1 MRCIGKAV
9 KTIHRNN
16 DSYFTIASFDLVKEI
31 DGEVEI
37 HPIYKTFTV
46 VGIMPYLMEDADY
59 EISATEVEN
68 KKYGKQYQVNS
79 INLYLPNGIE
89 SKEGQK
95 EFLDIIFTKL
105 QVKEMYEALDD
116 PYMTLKDGDISS
128 LVKVKNC
135 GMKTAVAWIDK
146 FKTYMPLSNAMKELS
161 EYGLT
166 EALLRRIVN
175 HYKSSDIAVEIIQN
189 KPYKLIE
196 VNGVGWHKC
205 DEIAM
210 KGGLK
215 PDSPE
220 RIGTY
225 ILYYLQERANEG
237 YSYIPADANTEIE
250 NGIVSKTQKPINFID
265 TMIEFFGD
273 DISDEALKGGLDYVN
288 DQLWFSDD
296 RKFVGLKRIYDLE
309 MSVAE
314 NLIRIR
320 DGENDFKYSNWKD
333 IIKQKEIDQGWE
345 YNEQQLEGIKAVL
358 ENQVVVITGKAG
370 TGKSS
375 IVDAMIAVLQGYS
388 YAQTALSG
396 RAAARMAEITHEEGY
411 TIHRLLGFPKGDRD
425 HGGFVFHEDNKLPR
439 DIIILDEVSMVDGE
453 LFNRLV
459 KAIKT
464 GSKLIMLGDTGQL
477 ECIGCM
483 NIAADLIAS
492 KEIVSIELSQIHR
505 QAANSGIITESIKAR
520 KGIQLIEKDWIGTEV
535 RGKLNDLVLDC
546 FSDKSNTF
554 YKVMQHASSELED
567 GTDIMDLMVIAP
579 SYKNESG
586 VDNLNAALQSLYNP
600 DSSEKKEVFVQ
611 KSSKAWILRE
621 GDKIINVQ
629 NDYYAK
635 NKFTAGIFNGNIG
648 VVKNID
654 IDANTIAVDFQDI
667 PGIMILPKKNWK
679 DLELGYAITCH
690 KAQGS
695 QCKKVIVGL
704 DFGSFIQLSRE
715 WVYTAMTRAID
726 KCYMVAQNN
735 ALRYA
740 VSKNSISVKR
750 THLVNLLAYKA
761 ANKFSLGNCET
772 H

>member
-128 LVKVKNC
+128 LIKVKNC

-345 YNEQQLEGIKAVL
+345 YNEQQIEGIKAVL

-520 KGIQLIEKDWIGTEV
+520 EGIQLIEKDWIGTEV
-535 RGKLNDLVLDC
+535 RGKLNDLVIDC

-600 DSSEKKEVFVQ
+600 DSPEKKEVFVQ

-750 THLVNLLAYKA
+750 THLAKLLAYKA
-761 ANKFSLGNCET
+761 ANKFSF
-772 H
+772 

>member
-296 RKFVGLKRIYDLE
+296 RRFVGLKRIYDLE

-345 YNEQQLEGIKAVL
+345 YNEQQIEGIKAVL

-464 GSKLIMLGDTGQL
+464 GSRLIMLGDTGQL

-761 ANKFSLGNCET
+761 ANKFSF
-772 H
+772 

>member
-288 DQLWFSDD
+288 DQLRFSDD

-345 YNEQQLEGIKAVL
+345 YNEQQIEGIKAVL

-425 HGGFVFHEDNKLPR
+425 RGGFVFHEDNKLPR

-520 KGIQLIEKDWIGTEV
+520 EGIQLIEKDWIGTEV

-600 DSSEKKEVFVQ
+600 DSPEKKEVFVQ

-750 THLVNLLAYKA
+750 THLVKLLAYKA
-761 ANKFSLGNCET
+761 ANKFSF
-772 H
+772 

>member
-320 DGENDFKYSNWKD
+320 DGENDFKYSNWKN

-345 YNEQQLEGIKAVL
+345 YNEQQIEGIKAVL

-483 NIAADLIAS
+483 NIAADLIES

-520 KGIQLIEKDWIGTEV
+520 EGIQLIEKDWIGTEV

-600 DSSEKKEVFVQ
+600 DSPEKKEVFVQ

-654 IDANTIAVDFQDI
+654 TDANTIAVDFQDI

-750 THLVNLLAYKA
+750 THLVKLLAYKA
-761 ANKFSLGNCET
+761 ANKFSF
-772 H
+772 

>member
-166 EALLRRIVN
+166 EALLRKIVN

-345 YNEQQLEGIKAVL
+345 YNEQQIEGIKAVL

-600 DSSEKKEVFVQ
+600 DSPEKKEVFVQ
-611 KSSKAWILRE
+611 KSSKAWMLRE

-750 THLVNLLAYKA
+750 TLLVKLLAYKA
-761 ANKFSLGNCET
+761 ANKFSF
-772 H
+772 

>member
-273 DISDEALKGGLDYVN
+273 DISDEALKGGLDYAN

-345 YNEQQLEGIKAVL
+345 YNEQQIEGIKAVL

-411 TIHRLLGFPKGDRD
+411 TIHRLLGFPKGDRN

-520 KGIQLIEKDWIGTEV
+520 EGIQLIEKDWIGTEV

-554 YKVMQHASSELED
+554 YKIMQHASSELED

-600 DSSEKKEVFVQ
+600 DNSEKQEVFVQ

-750 THLVNLLAYKA
+750 THLVKLLAYKA
-761 ANKFSLGNCET
+761 ANKFSF
-772 H
+772 

>member
-46 VGIMPYLMEDADY
+46 FGIMPYLMEDADY

-166 EALLRRIVN
+166 ETLLRRIVN

-345 YNEQQLEGIKAVL
+345 YNEQQIEGIKAVL

-520 KGIQLIEKDWIGTEV
+520 EGIQLIEKDWIGTEV

-600 DSSEKKEVFVQ
+600 DSPEKKEVFVQ

-750 THLVNLLAYKA
+750 THLVKLLAYKA
-761 ANKFSLGNCET
+761 ANKFSF
-772 H
+772 

>member
-345 YNEQQLEGIKAVL
+345 YNEQQIEGIKAVL

-520 KGIQLIEKDWIGTEV
+520 EGIQLIEKDWVGTEV

-600 DSSEKKEVFVQ
+600 DSPEKKEVFVQ

-704 DFGSFIQLSRE
+704 DFGSFIQLSSE

-750 THLVNLLAYKA
+750 TYLVKLLAYKA
-761 ANKFSLGNCET
+761 ANKFSF
-772 H
+772 

>member
-320 DGENDFKYSNWKD
+320 DGENDFKYFNWKD

-345 YNEQQLEGIKAVL
+345 YNEQQIEGIKAVL

-600 DSSEKKEVFVQ
+600 DSPEKKEVFVQ

-750 THLVNLLAYKA
+750 THLVKLLAYKA
-761 ANKFSLGNCET
+761 ANKFSF
-772 H
+772 

>member
-31 DGEVEI
+31 DGEVEM

-116 PYMTLKDGDISS
+116 PYMVLKDGDISS

-320 DGENDFKYSNWKD
+320 DGENDFKYSNWKN
-333 IIKQKEIDQGWE
+333 IIKQKETDQGWE
-345 YNEQQLEGIKAVL
+345 YNEQQIEGIKAVL

-520 KGIQLIEKDWIGTEV
+520 EGIQLIEKDWIGTEV

-654 IDANTIAVDFQDI
+654 IDTNTIAVDFQDI

-750 THLVNLLAYKA
+750 THLVKLLAYKA
-761 ANKFSLGNCET
+761 ANKFSF
-772 H
+772 

>member
-345 YNEQQLEGIKAVL
+345 YNEQQIEGIKAVL

-520 KGIQLIEKDWIGTEV
+520 EGIQLIEKDWIGTEV
-535 RGKLNDLVLDC
+535 RGKLNDLVIDC

-600 DSSEKKEVFVQ
+600 DSPEKKEVFVQ

-679 DLELGYAITCH
+679 DLELGYATTCH

-750 THLVNLLAYKA
+750 THLAKLLAYKA
-761 ANKFSLGNCET
+761 ANKFSF
-772 H
+772 

>member
-105 QVKEMYEALDD
+105 QVKEMYEALVD

-345 YNEQQLEGIKAVL
+345 YNEQQIEGIKAVL

-520 KGIQLIEKDWIGTEV
+520 EGIQLIEKDWIGTEV
-535 RGKLNDLVLDC
+535 RGKLNDLVIDC

-600 DSSEKKEVFVQ
+600 DSPEKKEVFVQ

-750 THLVNLLAYKA
+750 THLVKLLAYKA
-761 ANKFSLGNCET
+761 ANKFSF
-772 H
+772 

>member
-79 INLYLPNGIE
+79 INLYLTNGIE

-345 YNEQQLEGIKAVL
+345 YNEQQIEGIKAVL

-761 ANKFSLGNCET
+761 ANKFSF
-772 H
+772 

>member
-161 EYGLT
+161 EYDLT

-288 DQLWFSDD
+288 DQLWFSDN
-296 RKFVGLKRIYDLE
+296 RRFVGLKRIYDLE

-345 YNEQQLEGIKAVL
+345 YNEQQIKGIKAVL

-520 KGIQLIEKDWIGTEV
+520 EGIQLIEKDWIGTEV

-600 DSSEKKEVFVQ
+600 DSPEKKEVFVQ
-611 KSSKAWILRE
+611 KSSKAWMLRE

-635 NKFTAGIFNGNIG
+635 NKFTVGIFNGNIG

-750 THLVNLLAYKA
+750 THLVKLLAYKA
-761 ANKFSLGNCET
+761 ANKFSF
-772 H
+772 

>member
-288 DQLWFSDD
+288 DQLWFSGD

-345 YNEQQLEGIKAVL
+345 YNEQQIKGIKAVL

-411 TIHRLLGFPKGDRD
+411 TIHRLLGFPKGDRN

-520 KGIQLIEKDWIGTEV
+520 EGIQLIEKDWIGTEV

-761 ANKFSLGNCET
+761 ANKFSF
-772 H
+772 

>member
-116 PYMTLKDGDISS
+116 PYTTLKDGDISS

-320 DGENDFKYSNWKD
+320 DGENDFKYANWKD

-345 YNEQQLEGIKAVL
+345 YNEQQIEGIKAVL

-520 KGIQLIEKDWIGTEV
+520 EGIQLIEKDWIGTEV

-600 DSSEKKEVFVQ
+600 DSPEKKEVFVQ

-750 THLVNLLAYKA
+750 THLVKLLAYKA
-761 ANKFSLGNCET
+761 ANKFSF
-772 H
+772 

>member
-296 RKFVGLKRIYDLE
+296 RRFVGLKRIYDLE

-345 YNEQQLEGIKAVL
+345 YNEQQIEGIKAVL

-520 KGIQLIEKDWIGTEV
+520 EGIQLIEKDWTGTEV

-600 DSSEKKEVFVQ
+600 DSPEKKEVFVQ

-654 IDANTIAVDFQDI
+654 TDANTIAVDFQDI

-750 THLVNLLAYKA
+750 THLAKLLAYKA
-761 ANKFSLGNCET
+761 ANKFSF
-772 H
+772 

>member
-31 DGEVEI
+31 DGEVEM

-320 DGENDFKYSNWKD
+320 DGENDFKYSNWKN

-345 YNEQQLEGIKAVL
+345 YNEQQIEGIKAVL

-520 KGIQLIEKDWIGTEV
+520 EGIQLIEKDWIGTEV
-535 RGKLNDLVLDC
+535 RGKLNDLVIDC

-600 DSSEKKEVFVQ
+600 DSPEKKEVFVQ

-654 IDANTIAVDFQDI
+654 INANTIAVDFQDI

-750 THLVNLLAYKA
+750 THLVKLLAYKA
-761 ANKFSLGNCET
+761 ANKFSF
-772 H
+772 

>member
-345 YNEQQLEGIKAVL
+345 YNEQQIEGIKAVL

-411 TIHRLLGFPKGDRD
+411 TIHRLLGFPKGNRD

-520 KGIQLIEKDWIGTEV
+520 EGIQLIEKDWIGTEV
-535 RGKLNDLVLDC
+535 RGKLNDLVIDC

-679 DLELGYAITCH
+679 DLELGYATTCH

-750 THLVNLLAYKA
+750 THLAKLLAYKA
-761 ANKFSLGNCET
+761 ANKFSF
-772 H
+772 

>member
-345 YNEQQLEGIKAVL
+345 YNEQQIEGIKAVL
-358 ENQVVVITGKAG
+358 KNQVVVITGKAG

-520 KGIQLIEKDWIGTEV
+520 EGVQLIEKDWIGTEV

-600 DSSEKKEVFVQ
+600 DSPEKKEVFVQ

-750 THLVNLLAYKA
+750 THLVKLLAYKA
-761 ANKFSLGNCET
+761 ANKFSF
-772 H
+772 

>member
-166 EALLRRIVN
+166 ETLLRRIVN

-345 YNEQQLEGIKAVL
+345 YNEQQIEGIKAVL

-520 KGIQLIEKDWIGTEV
+520 EGIQLIEKDWIGTEV

-600 DSSEKKEVFVQ
+600 DSPEKKEVFVQ

-654 IDANTIAVDFQDI
+654 IDVNTIAVDFQDI

-740 VSKNSISVKR
+740 ISKNSISVKR
-750 THLVNLLAYKA
+750 THLVKLLAYKA
-761 ANKFSLGNCET
+761 ANKFSF
-772 H
+772 

>member
-166 EALLRRIVN
+166 EALLKRIVN

-296 RKFVGLKRIYDLE
+296 RRFVGLKRIYDLE

-345 YNEQQLEGIKAVL
+345 YNEQQIEGIKAVL

-520 KGIQLIEKDWIGTEV
+520 EGIQLIEKDWTGTEV

-600 DSSEKKEVFVQ
+600 DSPEKKEVFVQ

-654 IDANTIAVDFQDI
+654 TDANTIAVDFQDI

-750 THLVNLLAYKA
+750 THLAKLLAYKA
-761 ANKFSLGNCET
+761 ANKFSF
-772 H
+772 

>member
-345 YNEQQLEGIKAVL
+345 YNEQQIEGIKAVL

-611 KSSKAWILRE
+611 KSSKAWLLRE

-761 ANKFSLGNCET
+761 ANKFSF
-772 H
+772 

>member
-345 YNEQQLEGIKAVL
+345 YNEQQTEGIKAVL

-492 KEIVSIELSQIHR
+492 KEIVSIELTQIHR

-520 KGIQLIEKDWIGTEV
+520 EGIQLIEKDWIGTEV

-600 DSSEKKEVFVQ
+600 DSPEKKEVFVQ

-750 THLVNLLAYKA
+750 THLVKLLAYKA
-761 ANKFSLGNCET
+761 ANKFSF
-772 H
+772 

>member
-16 DSYFTIASFDLVKEI
+16 NSYFTIASFDLVKEI

-296 RKFVGLKRIYDLE
+296 RRFVGLKRIYDLE

-345 YNEQQLEGIKAVL
+345 YNEQQIEGIKAVL

-554 YKVMQHASSELED
+554 YKVMQHTSSELED

-761 ANKFSLGNCET
+761 ANKFSF
-772 H
+772 

>member
-105 QVKEMYEALDD
+105 QIKEMYEALDD

-273 DISDEALKGGLDYVN
+273 DISDEALKGGLDYAN

-309 MSVAE
+309 MNVAE

-345 YNEQQLEGIKAVL
+345 YNEQQIEGIKAVL

-411 TIHRLLGFPKGDRD
+411 TIHRLLGFPKGDRN

-520 KGIQLIEKDWIGTEV
+520 EGIQLIEKDWIGTEV

-600 DSSEKKEVFVQ
+600 DSPEKKEVFVQ

-750 THLVNLLAYKA
+750 THLVKLLAYKA
-761 ANKFSLGNCET
+761 ANKFSF
-772 H
+772 

>member
-265 TMIEFFGD
+265 TMIEFFGG

-345 YNEQQLEGIKAVL
+345 YNEQQIEGIKAVL

-520 KGIQLIEKDWIGTEV
+520 EGIQLIEKDWIGTEV

-600 DSSEKKEVFVQ
+600 DSPEKKEVFVQ

-750 THLVNLLAYKA
+750 THLAKLLAYKA
-761 ANKFSLGNCET
+761 ANKFSF
-772 H
+772 

>member
-196 VNGVGWHKC
+196 ANGVGWHKC

-296 RKFVGLKRIYDLE
+296 RRFVGLKRIYDLE

-345 YNEQQLEGIKAVL
+345 YNEQQIEGIKAVL

-761 ANKFSLGNCET
+761 ANKFSF
-772 H
+772 

>member
-31 DGEVEI
+31 DGEVEM

-320 DGENDFKYSNWKD
+320 DGENDFKYSNWKN

-345 YNEQQLEGIKAVL
+345 YNEQQIEGIKAVL

-520 KGIQLIEKDWIGTEV
+520 EGIQLIEKDWIGTEV

-600 DSSEKKEVFVQ
+600 DSPEKKEVFVQ

-654 IDANTIAVDFQDI
+654 IDTNTIAVDFQDI

-750 THLVNLLAYKA
+750 THLVKLLAYKA
-761 ANKFSLGNCET
+761 ANKFSF
-772 H
+772 

>member
-166 EALLRRIVN
+166 ETLLRRIVN

-345 YNEQQLEGIKAVL
+345 YNEQQIEGIKAVL

-520 KGIQLIEKDWIGTEV
+520 EGIQLIEKDWIGTEV

-554 YKVMQHASSELED
+554 YKHS
-567 GTDIMDLMVIAP
+567 
-579 SYKNESG
+579 
-586 VDNLNAALQSLYNP
+586 
-600 DSSEKKEVFVQ
+600 
-611 KSSKAWILRE
+611 
-621 GDKIINVQ
+621 
-629 NDYYAK
+629 
-635 NKFTAGIFNGNIG
+635 
-648 VVKNID
+648 
-654 IDANTIAVDFQDI
+654 
-667 PGIMILPKKNWK
+667 
-679 DLELGYAITCH
+679 C
-690 KAQGS
+690 
-695 QCKKVIVGL
+695 
-704 DFGSFIQLSRE
+704 
-715 WVYTAMTRAID
+715 
-726 KCYMVAQNN
+726 
-735 ALRYA
+735 
-740 VSKNSISVKR
+740 NS
-750 THLVNLLAYKA
+750 
-761 ANKFSLGNCET
+761 
-772 H
+772 

>member
-196 VNGVGWHKC
+196 VDGVGWHKC

-345 YNEQQLEGIKAVL
+345 YNEQQIEGIKAVL

-520 KGIQLIEKDWIGTEV
+520 EGIQLIEKDWIGTEV

-600 DSSEKKEVFVQ
+600 DSPEKKEVFVQ

-726 KCYMVAQNN
+726 KCYMIAQNN

-750 THLVNLLAYKA
+750 THLVKLLAYKA
-761 ANKFSLGNCET
+761 ANKFSF
-772 H
+772 

>member
-320 DGENDFKYSNWKD
+320 DGENDFKYSNWKN

-345 YNEQQLEGIKAVL
+345 YNEQQIEGIKAVL

-520 KGIQLIEKDWIGTEV
+520 EGIQLIEKDWIGTEV

-600 DSSEKKEVFVQ
+600 DSPEKKEVFVQ

-750 THLVNLLAYKA
+750 THLVKLLAYKA
-761 ANKFSLGNCET
+761 ANKFSF
-772 H
+772 

>member
-166 EALLRRIVN
+166 EALLKRIVN

-520 KGIQLIEKDWIGTEV
+520 EGIQLIEKDWIGTEV
-535 RGKLNDLVLDC
+535 RGKLNDLVIDC

-600 DSSEKKEVFVQ
+600 DSPEKKEVFVQ

-750 THLVNLLAYKA
+750 THLAKLLAYKA
-761 ANKFSLGNCET
+761 ANKFSF
-772 H
+772 

>member
-68 KKYGKQYQVNS
+68 KKYGNQYQVNS

-345 YNEQQLEGIKAVL
+345 YNEQQIEGIKAVL

-761 ANKFSLGNCET
+761 ANKFSF
-772 H
+772 

>member
-105 QVKEMYEALDD
+105 QVKEMYETLDN
-116 PYMTLKDGDISS
+116 PYMTLKDGDIAS

-273 DISDEALKGGLDYVN
+273 DISDEALKGGLDYAN

-333 IIKQKEIDQGWE
+333 IIKQKEIDQDWE
-345 YNEQQLEGIKAVL
+345 YNEQQIEGIKAVL

-520 KGIQLIEKDWIGTEV
+520 EGIQLIEKDWVGTEV

-554 YKVMQHASSELED
+554 YKVMQHASFELED

-635 NKFTAGIFNGNIG
+635 NKYTAGIFNGNIG

-654 IDANTIAVDFQDI
+654 IDTNTIAVDFQDI

-750 THLVNLLAYKA
+750 THLAKLLAYKA
-761 ANKFSLGNCET
+761 ANKFT
-772 H
+772 F

>member
-31 DGEVEI
+31 DGEVEM

-59 EISATEVEN
+59 EISATEIEN

-345 YNEQQLEGIKAVL
+345 YNEQQIEGIKAVL

-520 KGIQLIEKDWIGTEV
+520 EGIQLIEKDWIGTEV

-600 DSSEKKEVFVQ
+600 DSPEKKEVFVQ

-654 IDANTIAVDFQDI
+654 TDANTIAVDFQDI

-750 THLVNLLAYKA
+750 THLVKLLAYKA
-761 ANKFSLGNCET
+761 ANKFSF
-772 H
+772 

>member
-205 DEIAM
+205 DEIAI

-345 YNEQQLEGIKAVL
+345 YNEQQIEGIKAVL

-520 KGIQLIEKDWIGTEV
+520 EGIQLIEKDWIGTEV

-600 DSSEKKEVFVQ
+600 DSPEKKEVFVQ

-750 THLVNLLAYKA
+750 THLVKLLAYKA
-761 ANKFSLGNCET
+761 ANKFSF
-772 H
+772 

>member
-345 YNEQQLEGIKAVL
+345 YNEQQIEGIKAVL

-505 QAANSGIITESIKAR
+505 QAANSGIITESIIAR

-567 GTDIMDLMVIAP
+567 GTGIMDLMVIAP

-600 DSSEKKEVFVQ
+600 DSPEKKEVFVQ
-611 KSSKAWILRE
+611 KSSKAWMLRE

-635 NKFTAGIFNGNIG
+635 NKFTVGIFNGNIG

-750 THLVNLLAYKA
+750 THLVKLLAYKA
-761 ANKFSLGNCET
+761 ANKFSF
-772 H
+772 

>member
-296 RKFVGLKRIYDLE
+296 RRFVGLKRIYDLE

-345 YNEQQLEGIKAVL
+345 YNEQQIEGIKAVL

-464 GSKLIMLGDTGQL
+464 GLKLIMLGDTGQL

-761 ANKFSLGNCET
+761 ANKFSF
-772 H
+772 

>member
-59 EISATEVEN
+59 KISATEVEN

-215 PDSPE
+215 SDSPE

-345 YNEQQLEGIKAVL
+345 YNEQQIEGIKAVL

-520 KGIQLIEKDWIGTEV
+520 EGIQLIEKDWIGTEV
-535 RGKLNDLVLDC
+535 RGKLNDLVIDC

-600 DSSEKKEVFVQ
+600 DSPEKKEVFVQ

-654 IDANTIAVDFQDI
+654 TDANTIAVDFQDI

-750 THLVNLLAYKA
+750 THLAKLLAYKA
-761 ANKFSLGNCET
+761 ANKFSF
-772 H
+772 